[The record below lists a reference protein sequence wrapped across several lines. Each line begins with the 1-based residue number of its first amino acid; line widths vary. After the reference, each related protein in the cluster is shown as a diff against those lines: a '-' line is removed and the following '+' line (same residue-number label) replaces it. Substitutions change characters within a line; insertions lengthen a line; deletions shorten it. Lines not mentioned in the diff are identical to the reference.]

1 MGEDATLMSPSPHSA
16 GSESEGESAEHR
28 HEAVPLKTLLVVNL
42 RVLLIVSVLGAAAF
56 ALWRGLAALFPEL
69 KWLQYPG

>member
-1 MGEDATLMSPSPHSA
+1 MSLPPNSA
-16 GSESEGESAEHR
+16 GPESEGKPGAHQCD
-28 HEAVPLKTLLVVNL
+28 AVPLKTLLMVNL
-42 RVLLIVSVLGAAAF
+42 RVLLIVSVLGAGSF

>member
-1 MGEDATLMSPSPHSA
+1 MSLPPNSS
-16 GSESEGESAEHR
+16 GSESEGQPGAR
-28 HEAVPLKTLLVVNL
+28 QCEAVPLKTLLMVNL